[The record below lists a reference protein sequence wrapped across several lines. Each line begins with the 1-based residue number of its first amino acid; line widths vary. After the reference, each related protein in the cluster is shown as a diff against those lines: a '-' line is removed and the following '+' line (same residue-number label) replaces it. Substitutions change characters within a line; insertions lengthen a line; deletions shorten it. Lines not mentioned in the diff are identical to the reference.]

1 MANGLEIDYD
11 TADRITVCALQE
23 HLGYLREEVRE
34 HVEDGAY
41 MHPED
46 YHKSMRELIPA
57 LETLIRYFGGE
68 V

>member
-1 MANGLEIDYD
+1 MSGLEIDYD

-46 YHKSMRELIPA
+46 YRKSVEELIPA
-57 LETLIRYFGGE
+57 LETLIPYFGGE
-68 V
+68 L